1 MFTIAA
7 TLMPI
12 QPGQFSI
19 QTTVFEFTNSPDS
32 RGPDEKHMCEIPVE
46 HIPDFKAYLDSAA
59 REAPFYQGPN
69 SPTAVV
75 KLEIALWRK
84 TSLEKGTPY
93 RSGVIQKPY
102 PRPATPTQTNQVSS
116 ASSGGGLGI

>member
-1 MFTIAA
+1 MITTPAPLI
-7 TLMPI
+7 PI
-12 QPGQFSI
+12 PPGQFSI
-19 QTTVFEFTNSPDS
+19 QTTVFEFTNSPES

-46 HIPDFKAYLDSAA
+46 HIPDFKAYLDSAE
-59 REAPFYQGPN
+59 REAPFYQGPK

-84 TSLEKGTPY
+84 TSQTGTPY

-102 PRPATPTQTNQVSS
+102 PRPATPTQSDQVSS

>member
-1 MFTIAA
+1 MFTTAA

-12 QPGQFSI
+12 PPGQFSI
-19 QTTVFEFTNSPDS
+19 QTTVFEFTNNSES

-59 REAPFYQGPN
+59 REVPFYQGPN
-69 SPTAVV
+69 SPSAVV

-84 TSLEKGTPY
+84 TSKTGTPY

-102 PRPATPTQTNQVSS
+102 PRPATPTEANQVSS

>member
-1 MFTIAA
+1 MFTISA

-19 QTTVFEFTNSPDS
+19 QTTVFEFTNSPES

-46 HIPDFKAYLDSAA
+46 HIPDFKAYLDSAE
-59 REAPFYQGPN
+59 REAPFYQGPK
-69 SPTAVV
+69 SPSAVV

-84 TSLEKGTPY
+84 TSQTGTPY

-102 PRPATPTQTNQVSS
+102 PRPATPTQSDQVSS
-116 ASSGGGLGI
+116 GRSGGGLGI